1 VNMSWPMSGPEGDSQ
16 AVRTVAFQQRDTAG
30 VLHPGTEDDYDAA
43 ISHQWGG
50 PAQPRWFDAAVKL
63 LPTEHAAQRGRRVLI
78 TGGSGGV
85 GFYVAK
91 LLAAVGLVV
100 VLPARPDLQFE
111 TQGAAAAIRA
121 ALPKAIVEVP
131 DVPLDLASY
140 ESVRAFGEHM
150 RTGGSTID
158 VLCLNAARGGS
169 ESDKAEV
176 TADDHEATM
185 QVNLLS
191 HALLVHELLP
201 NLRRSSNARIVVHS
215 SGTRTNAQQ
224 SSLDDLVG
232 KRRSTNPFSQYI
244 LSKAGLCLFA
254 RALNSRLGPAGVRGV
269 ALIADPGFAA
279 TGINYQHNIAVS
291 LRLSRRG
298 FKDTRGFHDAHASH
312 AADAALPMVKACLL
326 GEANDVWMGE
336 MVGPRASSL
345 DAAAHLAGYLFWPPL
360 QRTDP
365 MHWDGTHVE
374 RLWKQVGTLIG
385 KGELEAP
392 ASTSDVPTGSQ
403 RPTAHDEL

>member
-1 VNMSWPMSGPEGDSQ
+1 MHTRGDDGDSRT
-16 AVRTVAFQQRDTAG
+16 ALYRHSCPLRHTTEVVRA
-30 VLHPGTEDDYDAA
+30 H
-43 ISHQWGG
+43 
-50 PAQPRWFDAAVKL
+50 
-63 LPTEHAAQRGRRVLI
+63 
-78 TGGSGGV
+78 
-85 GFYVAK
+85 
-91 LLAAVGLVV
+91 VGLPQVV

-254 RALNSRLGPAGVRGV
+254 RAVRHALLALTWPSTCVPPGTHTPAHTTR
-269 ALIADPGFAA
+269 
-279 TGINYQHNIAVS
+279 N
-291 LRLSRRG
+291 
-298 FKDTRGFHDAHASH
+298 DT
-312 AADAALPMVKACLL
+312 
-326 GEANDVWMGE
+326 
-336 MVGPRASSL
+336 
-345 DAAAHLAGYLFWPPL
+345 LAGTTLPL
-360 QRTDP
+360 LPRSLLLLP
-365 MHWDGTHVE
+365 
-374 RLWKQVGTLIG
+374 
-385 KGELEAP
+385 
-392 ASTSDVPTGSQ
+392 
-403 RPTAHDEL
+403 